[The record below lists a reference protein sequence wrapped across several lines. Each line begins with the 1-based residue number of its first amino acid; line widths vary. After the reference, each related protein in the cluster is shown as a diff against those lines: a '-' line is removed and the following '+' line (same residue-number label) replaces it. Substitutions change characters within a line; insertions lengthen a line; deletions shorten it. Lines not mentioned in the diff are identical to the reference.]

1 VGNLSCFVSFLAE
14 DVVINIKALKLKID
28 DFFIVIN
35 KFQEITKI
43 NTGLKFEILNR
54 LLEGNRIPFRGEEKS
69 SLIGMLF

>member
-1 VGNLSCFVSFLAE
+1 MGNLSCFVSFLAE
-14 DVVINIKALKLKID
+14 DLVINIKALKLKILKID

-54 LLEGNRIPFRGEEKS
+54 LLEGNRIPFRGEKK
-69 SLIGMLF
+69 LL